1 MLASTEAARWKEET
15 AQMKARALMAE
26 ERALVAEA
34 NAEEYRK
41 RAAAEVEKL
50 DRLKQT
56 VRTQIEEAVA
66 SSTATHKSKITPDL
80 SLYVYT
86 EIINPC
92 VPMRLWWRAARRW
105 PFGAEVKFINPC
117 WPKHVQ

>member
-66 SSTATHKSKITPDL
+66 SSTATLRRLNSDL
-80 SLYVYT
+80 QEHY
-86 EIINPC
+86 
-92 VPMRLWWRAARRW
+92 
-105 PFGAEVKFINPC
+105 K
-117 WPKHVQ
+117 